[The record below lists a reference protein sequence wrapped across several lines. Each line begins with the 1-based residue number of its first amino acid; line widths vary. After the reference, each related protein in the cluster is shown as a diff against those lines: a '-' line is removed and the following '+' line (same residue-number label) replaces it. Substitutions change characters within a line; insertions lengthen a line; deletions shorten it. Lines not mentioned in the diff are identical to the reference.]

1 MQTKQIV
8 VEVPE
13 NMMAFFEELMDK
25 LSIPMVD
32 KLSLDEPISS
42 GLSEEDLDE
51 LQRRESEYLKQ
62 PEKNRSWEEME
73 NELRQKHGK

>member
-1 MQTKQIV
+1 MQTKQVV

-13 NMMAFFEELMDK
+13 SMMAFFEELMDK
-25 LSIPMVD
+25 LSIAMVD
-32 KLSLDEPISS
+32 KLSLDAPVPS

-62 PEKNRSWEEME
+62 PEKNRS
-73 NELRQKHGK
+73 